1 MAHFN
6 VSLNRTSTY
15 SHRKNFVTYIEFH
28 STKENFT
35 ITYGLKAKNL
45 QLRECAKL
53 SFINNIY
60 LQI

>member
-28 STKENFT
+28 SKKENFT
-35 ITYGLKAKNL
+35 ITYGLKVK
-45 QLRECAKL
+45 KL
-53 SFINNIY
+53 TSPRICKIRVC
-60 LQI
+60 